1 MNVNQRASGTL
12 RAFVATELPADLL
25 KALAAVQAELGQR
38 GLRAR
43 WTRPGNLHLTL
54 KFLGDIPA
62 DRVPIV
68 AMALRA
74 AAAEHDVFEL
84 MAEGIDVFPGMRRPR
99 VLWAGLSGAIAA
111 LEGLQREVDDRLAA
125 SGFEREPRSFHGHL
139 TLGRFGEGA
148 LGGALADGM
157 SAYSTQRFGSFA
169 VREVVLF
176 QSDLQPGGA
185 VYTALARA
193 LLRGTT

>member
-12 RAFVATELPADLL
+12 RAFVAAELPADLL
-25 KALAAVQAELGQR
+25 KALEAVQAELGQR

-54 KFLGDIPA
+54 KFMGDIPA
-62 DRVPIV
+62 DRVPI
-68 AMALRA
+68 AAAALRA
-74 AAAEHDVFEL
+74 AAAEHDAFEL
-84 MAEGIDVFPGMRRPR
+84 TAEGIGVFPGMRRPR

-148 LGGALADGM
+148 LGGALADAM
-157 SAYSTQRFGSFA
+157 SAYSTQRFGSFE